1 MNKKKLDMRC
11 ARLFKAR
18 HGRNPARN
26 DIDKHC
32 LPQTQEEAE
41 WLSSM
46 PEDAFAAMLS
56 CWGITIRQFMADVA

>member
-18 HGRNPARN
+18 HGRNPVKD
-26 DIDKHC
+26 DIDMSC
-32 LPQTQEEAE
+32 LLQTQREAE

-46 PEDAFAAMLS
+46 PDNCFAAMLS
-56 CWGITIRQFMADVA
+56 CWGVTIGQFMADVA